1 MVFVDCYVR
10 LLNCNDVQPWL
21 VQWEMHE
28 MPTYCSLEASEIG
41 NIRRNRKYCKKNIFL
56 NWWKSH
62 NSLQEKKHV
71 KLLLLFPNQQK
82 NKIFKG
88 KLYENVEP
96 KHFPGALAS
105 SIPFRC
111 PPARMAA
118 TWTCCLALWIGWQT
132 TCNEQTCFH
141 TCWSNVYIYIYIWK
155 IYYISRVVSY
165 FHYFQPL
172 T

>member
-1 MVFVDCYVR
+1 MTGPVR
-10 LLNCNDVQPWL
+10 NAWNAHILQPG
-21 VQWEMHE
+21 
-28 MPTYCSLEASEIG
+28 SI
-41 NIRRNRKYCKKNIFL
+41 RNRKHTEEPEILQKKNIFL

-141 TCWSNVYIYIYIWK
+141 TCWSNVYIYIYI
-155 IYYISRVVSY
+155 IYMPGNTWNRVVLS
-165 FHYFQPL
+165 FGM
-172 T
+172 